1 MAGPAIREIAVDTMY
16 HVHKTSVDW
25 EDDEIAHI
33 GRLQTGL
40 VVCWRLRTDASLPLC
55 CRRMEQLNAAGKFTF
70 FWWVERHNCTL
81 QSRAVLVLP
90 LRDWL
95 YKLC

>member
-25 EDDEIAHI
+25 QDGEIAHI

-40 VVCWRLRTDASLPLC
+40 VVSWILRTDASLPFVAGEWSSS
-55 CRRMEQLNAAGKFTF
+55 MQL
-70 FWWVERHNCTL
+70 VSLHL
-81 QSRAVLVLP
+81 LLVG
-90 LRDWL
+90 
-95 YKLC
+95 